1 MKLDD
6 FLMRLWMDGDDEI
19 YLWIVKF
26 LCMTL
31 EKLPLLK
38 WNDACLWMDKQPVYG
53 CINARFRMDKLH
65 YKSKFYE
72 MPWGIVRC
80 SDMLRKMLI

>member
-26 LCMTL
+26 LFMTGKTATFEMERCL
-31 EKLPLLK
+31 FMDGK
-38 WNDACLWMDKQPVYG
+38 ATCLWMDKCPFQNG
-53 CINARFRMDKLH
+53 QTAL
-65 YKSKFYE
+65 
-72 MPWGIVRC
+72 
-80 SDMLRKMLI
+80 

>member
-26 LCMTL
+26 LFMTGKTATF
-31 EKLPLLK
+31 EMER
-38 WNDACLWMDKQPVYG
+38 CLFMDGYG
-53 CINARFRMDKLH
+53 WINARFRMDKLH

-72 MPWGIVRC
+72 RP
-80 SDMLRKMLI
+80 

>member
-26 LCMTL
+26 LLCMTGKTATF
-31 EKLPLLK
+31 EMER
-38 WNDACLWMDKQPVYG
+38 CLFMDG
-53 CINARFRMDKLH
+53 
-65 YKSKFYE
+65 
-72 MPWGIVRC
+72 
-80 SDMLRKMLI
+80 

>member
-1 MKLDD
+1 MLRTDEMKLDE
-6 FLMRLWMDGDDEI
+6 FLRRLWMDGDDEI

-26 LCMTL
+26 LFMSG
-31 EKLPLLK
+31 KLPLLK

-53 CINARFRMDKLH
+53 WINARFRMDKLH

-72 MPWGIVRC
+72 RP
-80 SDMLRKMLI
+80 